1 MAMYDMRCKK
11 CGEKFSLFC
20 SWEEMKGARCPK
32 CGSGDVAQIY
42 GSVAVLGGSGS
53 SFSRSSS
60 SSSPS
65 RKFG

>member
-1 MAMYDMRCKK
+1 MAMYDMRCRN

-20 SWEEMKGARCPK
+20 SWEEMKEAKCPK
-32 CGSGDVAQIY
+32 CGSDDVTQVY

-53 SFSRSSS
+53 SSSRSSA